1 MNIKEI
7 GAILLRLNPMFR
19 VLKTL
24 KKPQKKSNYPKID
37 INENKITPFCQ
48 FNVSCFYIPIV
59 IKIKI

>member
-24 KKPQKKSNYPKID
+24 KKPQKKIQLSKNRYK
-37 INENKITPFCQ
+37 
-48 FNVSCFYIPIV
+48 
-59 IKIKI
+59 